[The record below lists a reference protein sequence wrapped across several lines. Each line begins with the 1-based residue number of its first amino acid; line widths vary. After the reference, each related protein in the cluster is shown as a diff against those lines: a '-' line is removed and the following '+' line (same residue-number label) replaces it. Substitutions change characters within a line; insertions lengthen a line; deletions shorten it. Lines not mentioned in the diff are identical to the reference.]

1 MAKQY
6 YVTKYTYA
14 THSQRLINYL
24 IDAFIASL
32 LLFFFILLE
41 FKLGSAH
48 LYKWFASINLTEE
61 FLFGNIHIVIY
72 CLIGEL
78 FFGTT
83 IGKLVSK
90 SKIVDAYGEKP
101 TKQSIVTRSLAR
113 LIPFEI
119 FSFLTEYCR
128 GWHDKLSHTYVVD
141 IETFN
146 TEVKE
151 FNEEQLN

>member
-14 THSQRLINYL
+14 THSQRLINFF

-48 LYKWFASINLTEE
+48 LYKWFASMNLIEE
-61 FLFGNIHIVIY
+61 LFLGNIHIVIY

-83 IGKLVSK
+83 IGKLISRC
-90 SKIVDAYGEKP
+90 KIVDTYGEKP
-101 TKQSIVTRSLAR
+101 TKQSMVTRSIAR

-146 TEVKE
+146 EEVKE